1 MSGFCL
7 NYHHLDGCGT
17 NPRLETFKMIMQSTV
32 DVNAKNNKGD
42 TALHALANGRLLGP
56 MAQDRMEAAKL
67 LIEKGA
73 DVSCRNGDMNT
84 AGDLFIEND
93 TDLLL
98 QNDAFLVKL
107 LTGISTR

>member
-7 NYHHLDGCGT
+7 NYHHLNGCGT
-17 NPRLETFKMIMQSTV
+17 NPRLETFKMVMQSAV

-42 TALHALANGRLLGP
+42 TALHALANERLSGH
-56 MAQDRMEAAKL
+56 MAQGRMEAAKL

-73 DVSCRNGDMNT
+73 DVSSRNGDMKT
-84 AGDLFIEND
+84 AGDLFVQYD

-98 QNDAFLVKL
+98 QKDAILVQL
-107 LTGISTR
+107 LTGTNTR